1 MKYLT
6 YAEKLLLRKE
16 SINKSDFEK
25 AIKELGI
32 ENCYKEKIAFRKI
45 KDLYLNNTMFR
56 EWFRE
61 LLLIAKEKYD
71 IHLKEKGE
79 NALEELKV
87 TRKDKLEQSKNVEII
102 EINTAKCC
110 NGEEIALLERELI
123 ESRKLLN
130 SLVVKEKEL
139 LEVIRYCNIRVR

>member
-32 ENCYKEKIAFRKI
+32 ENCYKEKIAFIKI

-56 EWFRE
+56 EWFKE